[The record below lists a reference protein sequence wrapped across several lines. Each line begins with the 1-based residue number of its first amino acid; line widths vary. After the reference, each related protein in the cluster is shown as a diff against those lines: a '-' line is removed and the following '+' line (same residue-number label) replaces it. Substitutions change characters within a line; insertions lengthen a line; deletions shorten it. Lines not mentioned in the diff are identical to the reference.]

1 MAQQWMKV
9 WYHRN
14 MHEEWNDIIASKH
27 QTRPKLLILREKT
40 CIYPR
45 TCLPPTNTCNVYE
58 KTLRTLGVNL
68 QFVVFNHLQP
78 KTMNELKKKR
88 LSGII
93 SKTQKKIQINLWFK
107 TWSRYGS
114 RQVHANSLASCLGM
128 LIGFFQ
134 FLFDFQLLLQYTH
147 TQKRNPSS
155 PLYLQPYYRTPS
167 NSLSPS
173 GNE

>member
-114 RQVHANSLASCLGM
+114 RQVQANSLASCLGM

-147 TQKRNPSS
+147 TQKRNPC